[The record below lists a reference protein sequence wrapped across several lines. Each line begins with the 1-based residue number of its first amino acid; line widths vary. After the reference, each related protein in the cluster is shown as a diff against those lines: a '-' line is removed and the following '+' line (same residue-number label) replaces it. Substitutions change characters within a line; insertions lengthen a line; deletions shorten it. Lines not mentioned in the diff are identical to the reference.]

1 MSQKL
6 DGNGKPATKKNLETV
21 GQITPLMD
29 PRNG

>member
-1 MSQKL
+1 MSQTL
-6 DGNGKPATKKNLETV
+6 DGNAKTTTEKKLETM